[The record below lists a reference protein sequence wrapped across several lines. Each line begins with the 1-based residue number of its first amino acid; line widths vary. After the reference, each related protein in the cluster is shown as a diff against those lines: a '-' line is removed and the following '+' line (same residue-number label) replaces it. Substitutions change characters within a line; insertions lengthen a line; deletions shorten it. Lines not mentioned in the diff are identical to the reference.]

1 MPLDGGAAAGAQ
13 VVTELEQQARKDG
26 DVTARR
32 LTDWP
37 SRLQVPA
44 ELHRFGE
51 TFGAMSFKGADTAV
65 ILPLLGRYH
74 TDCDHV
80 IRL

>member
-1 MPLDGGAAAGAQ
+1 MPLDGGAAAVVQ

-37 SRLQVPA
+37 NRLQVPA

-51 TFGAMSFKGADTAV
+51 TQKINVSELTYSVVHSASGV
-65 ILPLLGRYH
+65 
-74 TDCDHV
+74 
-80 IRL
+80 